1 MTLES
6 GWLKSLRHVAMV
18 AKFVDETS
26 LKKWLWTVSNFLDR
40 IQFLLIGQMSAKL
53 SEVESERTVFDFRKR
68 KRKFLPC
75 VHQLHKAGAWNEEA
89 FTPHSC
95 NNGLDICKKAWCIFK
110 VAVLLIQTYFCI
122 CRSHCCRR
130 LKPQKIGRPRSG
142 SPICLL
148 IVTSMIKDRI
158 GRHEVLLPINHS
170 FNKIFD
176 ISI

>member
-68 KRKFLPC
+68 KTKFLRC
-75 VHQLHKAGAWNEEA
+75 VHQLHKAGAWN
-89 FTPHSC
+89 
-95 NNGLDICKKAWCIFK
+95 
-110 VAVLLIQTYFCI
+110 
-122 CRSHCCRR
+122 
-130 LKPQKIGRPRSG
+130 
-142 SPICLL
+142 
-148 IVTSMIKDRI
+148 
-158 GRHEVLLPINHS
+158 
-170 FNKIFD
+170 
-176 ISI
+176 